1 MKQIKRAIL
10 ILSVITLVACGGKKT
25 VEAAIKEKKEQ
36 LAKLKDQQ
44 AELTKKVAGI
54 EAEIAKLDP
63 STVVAEKAKLVTL
76 GTIAPEAFSHYIDLQ
91 GKIEAVNISYVT
103 PKNGGGQVKAL
114 FIKKGDVVKKG
125 QLLLQ
130 LDNTIAQ
137 QSYTAAENGLKTL
150 RTQLDFAK
158 TIYKKQKALWAEN
171 IGTEVQLLT
180 AKNNVDNLQA
190 QLATSEAQAKVY
202 KDQLEFANVYADV
215 SGVADDVN
223 VRVGEAFIGVMGT
236 LPQIK
241 IVNASD
247 LKVTVNIPE
256 NYLNKV
262 HVGSHIKVNLPDI
275 KKTIEATVTVASN
288 LIDANS
294 RSFYVEAKI
303 PSDKDFH
310 PNQIALVNIQDYT
323 NPKAITLPV
332 NTLQNDEKGKY
343 VMVAVQEG
351 AKLIAKKKA
360 VTIGDLYGD
369 KLEVKSGLA
378 AGEVVI
384 TEGYQ
389 GLYEG
394 QLLTTK

>member
-10 ILSVITLVACGGKKT
+10 ILSVITMAACGGKKSG
-25 VEAAIKEKKEQ
+25 EAAVKEKKDQ

-44 AELTKKVAGI
+44 ADLTKKIAGV

-63 STVVAEKAKLVTL
+63 STVVVEKAKLVTL
-76 GTIAPEAFSHYIDLQ
+76 GTIAPEEFSHYIDLQ

-114 FIKKGDVVKKG
+114 FVKKGDVVKKG

-294 RSFYVEAKI
+294 RSFYIEAKI

-323 NPKAITLPV
+323 NPKAITVPV

-343 VMVAVQEG
+343 VMVAAQEG